1 MIEHYAGAFPFW
13 LAPVQIRLATVS
25 ADFAPFAKKI
35 LAEIVEAG
43 VRAQLDD
50 SDEKVGKKI
59 RNAAMMKVP
68 WTIVIGEKEAKGGDF
83 KVNVFGQEE
92 DLDVKAVDL
101 IAQALA
107 AARLPI

>member
-1 MIEHYAGAFPFW
+1 M
-13 LAPVQIRLATVS
+13 R
-25 ADFAPFAKKI
+25 
-35 LAEIVEAG
+35 AE
-43 VRAQLDD
+43 LDD

-92 DLDVKAVDL
+92 DIIVSAKELINKAL
-101 IAQALA
+101 EASKY
-107 AARLPI
+107 PI